1 MSLASHRPLSCP
13 PPPPLLP
20 PWQPCTALLTQ
31 AATADAA
38 AGKAARKRFAPPFS
52 FPFLLSLSPSSPRGG
67 EEEFFQRAA
76 SNLSRDCFVPFLPPI
91 RAMPRNAFYSLRGS
105 ARVSRR
111 RLHGCIY
118 ITCSSV
124 DISLFFSCFVFF
136 LEWFPLVFGRV
147 DSIGMHDV
155 WSSYSLCR
163 APFPWMSLGV
173 CADPRLDL
181 AIWFKIFLSLF
192 SSSFCSKRKQFRGID
207 LMKTSWIDF
216 SRRSSSSSNFPHKWR
231 GNLIF
236 DARIRFSAS
245 LQMDGLKGTSKCL
258 IP

>member
-1 MSLASHRPLSCP
+1 MQPREKQRENDSRHRSPFPSSSPSRPHLS
-13 PPPPLLP
+13 
-20 PWQPCTALLTQ
+20 
-31 AATADAA
+31 
-38 AGKAARKRFAPPFS
+38 AGGGGIFPTGCFQLVPRLFRPFS
-52 FPFLLSLSPSSPRGG
+52 SLCP
-67 EEEFFQRAA
+67 
-76 SNLSRDCFVPFLPPI
+76 PPI

-192 SSSFCSKRKQFRGID
+192 SSSFCNENSFEVSI
-207 LMKTSWIDF
+207 W
-216 SRRSSSSSNFPHKWR
+216 WR
-231 GNLIF
+231 QVELIF
-236 DARIRFSAS
+236 REGARRRPTFRIN
-245 LQMDGLKGTSKCL
+245 GEE
-258 IP
+258 I

>member
-1 MSLASHRPLSCP
+1 MEKKREMLHYLCRRQNEPRQPPSSFLSSSSSSPPSLAAMHSTSNPGCNRRCSRGKSSEK
-13 PPPPLLP
+13 
-20 PWQPCTALLTQ
+20 TIR
-31 AATADAA
+31 ATV
-38 AGKAARKRFAPPFS
+38 
-52 FPFLLSLSPSSPRGG
+52 LLSLPPLPLALAFPRG

-192 SSSFCSKRKQFRGID
+192 SSSFRNENSFEVSI
-207 LMKTSWIDF
+207 W
-216 SRRSSSSSNFPHKWR
+216 WR
-231 GNLIF
+231 QVELIF
-236 DARIRFSAS
+236 REGAPRRPTFRIN
-245 LQMDGLKGTSKCL
+245 GEE
-258 IP
+258 I